1 MEEVPVASTNGVL
14 YKRRGGSMLAKK
26 SQQKKS
32 MANYQK
38 EETYANRIYG
48 AQPNKQNLLSMTV
61 LVGDEIQC
69 HVIKSRRG
77 GDMVEQL
84 QW

>member
-1 MEEVPVASTNGVL
+1 
-14 YKRRGGSMLAKK
+14 
-26 SQQKKS
+26 
-32 MANYQK
+32 
-38 EETYANRIYG
+38 
-48 AQPNKQNLLSMTV
+48 MTV

-84 QW
+84 QWQPA